1 MNITIDQLRD
11 VLDRFSSLTGE
22 PFPLICYVLQKEIKQ
37 RESVGAKRKYEG
49 DAKERSKQASAR
61 YREKQKLKEIL
72 NRESLQ
78 RSEKAKLRVE
88 SKRRTANEEPIDLRP
103 KRKKK
108 PKWRK
113 SEYAIRFNQ

>member
-1 MNITIDQLRD
+1 MNITIDQLKDALMR
-11 VLDRFSSLTGE
+11 LSSLTDD

-37 RESVGAKRKYEG
+37 RESVGAKRKYDG
-49 DAKERSKQASAR
+49 DAKERAKQASAK
-61 YREKQKLKEIL
+61 YREKKRLEGIF
-72 NRESLQ
+72 NRESLR
-78 RSEKAKLRVE
+78 RSEKAKLRIE

-113 SEYAIRFNQ
+113 SELCTNL